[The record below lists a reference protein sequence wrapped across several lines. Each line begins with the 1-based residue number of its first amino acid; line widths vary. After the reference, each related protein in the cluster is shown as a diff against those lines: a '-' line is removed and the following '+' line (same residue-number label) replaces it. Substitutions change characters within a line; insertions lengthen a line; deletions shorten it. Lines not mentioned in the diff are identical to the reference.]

1 MALGGGTWLTQNK
14 VLNGTYINFI
24 SAARASTNLSDRGYV
39 ALPMEL
45 DWGPDEQIFTVTQ
58 EDFEQNSLKIF
69 GYLHDDDKLKG
80 LRDLFKNATVLYAYK
95 LNKGVKASNKFA
107 TAKYSG
113 VKGNDIK
120 IVITTDIDE
129 GSKYNVTTLYGNKE
143 IETQTVSVIKDLVP
157 NDYIGEWKGEAL
169 EATSG
174 IALEGGTNGEAVT
187 GTEYQ
192 AFLDAIEAYNFNT
205 LGCLSTTDQIKSLF
219 VAFTKRLRDEVGAK
233 FQTVLYKNEKADYE
247 GIISVDN
254 SVSDTGEVESS
265 LVYWTVGAE
274 GGCSINKTVENKKYD
289 GEFTVN
295 ATTKQYD
302 LIEGI
307 KAGKFIFHKVGD
319 DVRVLN
325 DINTLTNYTTEKGE
339 DFSSN
344 QVVRVLDQVAN
355 DTALLFNT
363 KYAGEFPNDK
373 SGRVS
378 LWNDIVDLDKKL
390 EKIRAIEDF
399 SSDNVIVEKGE
410 TKRAVLLT
418 QTINPTVA
426 MGQLYMAVYVA

>member
-1 MALGGGTWLTQNK
+1 MMLGGGTWLTQNK

-24 SAARASTNLSDRGYV
+24 SAARASVNLSDRGYV

-45 DWGPDEQIFTVTQ
+45 DWGIDGEVFTVTQ
-58 EDFEQNSLKIF
+58 EDFQKDSLRIF
-69 GYLHDDDKLKG
+69 GYSYDSDKLKG

-95 LNKGVKASNKFA
+95 LNKGIKASNDFA
-107 TAKYSG
+107 TAKYTG
-113 VKGNDIK
+113 IKGNDIK
-120 IVITTDIDE
+120 IVITA
-129 GSKYNVTTLYGNKE
+129 NVDDSNLFDVVTYFGTKE
-143 IETQTVSVIKDLVP
+143 IETQTVASADKLVS
-157 NDYIGEWKGEAL
+157 NDYVDFKSDATL
-169 EATSG
+169 EVTAG
-174 IALEGGTNGEAVT
+174 ITLTGGTNGETVT

-192 AFLDAIEAYNFNT
+192 EFLDKIEAYNFNT
-205 LGCLSTTDQIKSLF
+205 LGCLSTTESIKSLF
-219 VAFTKRLRDEVGAK
+219 VAFTKRLRDQVGAK
-233 FQTVLYKNEKADYE
+233 FQTVLYKNESADYE

-254 SVSDTGEVESS
+254 SVSDTGELESS

-274 GGCSINKTVENKKYD
+274 GGCAVNKTVENKKYD

-295 ATTKQYD
+295 ATTKQSD
-302 LIEGI
+302 LIAGI
-307 KAGKFIFHKVGD
+307 KAGKFIFHKVGE
-319 DVRVLN
+319 DVKVLN
-325 DINTLTNYTTEKGE
+325 DINTLTTYTTEKGE

-344 QVVRVLDQVAN
+344 QVMRVLDQVAN

-363 KYAGEFPNDK
+363 KYIGEFPNDQ

-390 EKIRAIEDF
+390 EKIRAIEGF
-399 SSDNVIVEKGE
+399 SSDNVTVEKGE
-410 TKRAVLLT
+410 TKRAVLVT

>member
-1 MALGGGTWLTQNK
+1 MLGGGTWLTQNK
-14 VLNGTYINFI
+14 ILNGTYINFI
-24 SAARASTNLSDRGYV
+24 SAARASVNLSDRGYV

-45 DWGPDEQIFTVTQ
+45 DWGIDGEVFTVTQ
-58 EDFEQNSLKIF
+58 EDFQKDSLKIF
-69 GYLHDDDKLKG
+69 GYSYDSDKLKG

-95 LNKGVKASNKFA
+95 LNKGVKASNDFA
-107 TAKYSG
+107 IAKYTG
-113 VKGNDIK
+113 TKGNDIK
-120 IVITTDIDE
+120 IVITT
-129 GSKYNVTTLYGNKE
+129 NVDDSSLFDVVTYFGTKE
-143 IETQTVSVIKDLVP
+143 IETQTVASADKLVS
-157 NDYIGEWKGEAL
+157 NDYVDFKSDATL
-169 EATSG
+169 EVTAG
-174 IALEGGTNGEAVT
+174 ITLTGGTNGETVT

-192 AFLDAIEAYNFNT
+192 EFLDKIEAYNFNT
-205 LGCLSTTDQIKSLF
+205 LGCLSTTESIKSLF
-219 VAFTKRLRDEVGAK
+219 VAFTKRLRDQVGAK
-233 FQTVLYKNEKADYE
+233 FQTVLYKNESANYE

-254 SVSDTGEVESS
+254 SVSDTGELESS

-274 GGCSINKTVENKKYD
+274 GGCAVNKTVENKKYD

-295 ATTKQYD
+295 ATTKQSD

-307 KAGKFIFHKVGD
+307 KAGKFIFHKVGE
-319 DVRVLN
+319 DVKVLN
-325 DINTLTNYTTEKGE
+325 DINTLTTYTTEKGE

-344 QVVRVLDQVAN
+344 QVMSVLDQVAN

-363 KYAGEFPNDK
+363 KYIGEFPNDQ

-390 EKIRAIEDF
+390 EKIRAIEGF
-399 SSDNVIVEKGE
+399 SSDNVVVEKGE
-410 TKRAVLLT
+410 TKRAVLVT

>member
-14 VLNGTYINFI
+14 VLNGAYINFI

-45 DWGPDEQIFTVTQ
+45 DWGPDEQVFTVTQ
-58 EDFEQNSLKIF
+58 EDFQKDSLKIF
-69 GYLHDDDKLKG
+69 GYSYDDDKLKG

-143 IETQTVSVIKDLVP
+143 IETQTVAAIKDLVP
-157 NDYIGEWKGEAL
+157 NDYIGEWKSEAL
-169 EATSG
+169 EATAG

-233 FQTVLYKNEKADYE
+233 FQTVLYKYEKADYE

-254 SVSDTGEVESS
+254 KVLDSGELESS
-265 LVYWTVGAE
+265 LIYWTVGAE
-274 GGCSINKTVENKKYD
+274 GGCAVNKTVENKKYD

-295 ATTKQYD
+295 ATAKQSD
-302 LIEGI
+302 LVAGI

-325 DINTLTNYTTEKGE
+325 DINTLITYTTEKGE

-344 QVVRVLDQVAN
+344 QVMRVLDQVAN
-355 DTALLFNT
+355 DTATLFNE
-363 KYAGEFPNDK
+363 KYIGEYTNDQ

-390 EKIRAIEDF
+390 EKIRAIQDF

-426 MGQLYMAVYVA
+426 MGQLYMAVYVK

>member
-14 VLNGTYINFI
+14 VLNGAYINFI

-45 DWGPDEQIFTVTQ
+45 DWGPDEQVFTVTQ
-58 EDFEQNSLKIF
+58 EDFQKDSLKIF
-69 GYLHDDDKLKG
+69 GYSYDDDKLKG

-143 IETQTVSVIKDLVP
+143 IETQTVAAIKDLVP
-157 NDYIGEWKGEAL
+157 NDYIGEWKSEAL
-169 EATSG
+169 EATAG

-233 FQTVLYKNEKADYE
+233 FQTVLYKYEKADYE

-254 SVSDTGEVESS
+254 KVLDSGELESS
-265 LVYWTVGAE
+265 LIYWTVGAE
-274 GGCSINKTVENKKYD
+274 GGCAVNKTVENKKYD

-295 ATTKQYD
+295 ATTKQSD
-302 LIEGI
+302 LIAGI
-307 KAGKFIFHKVGD
+307 KSGKFIFHKVGE
-319 DVRVLN
+319 DVKVLN
-325 DINTLTNYTTEKGE
+325 DINTLTTYITEKGE

-344 QVVRVLDQVAN
+344 QVMRVLDQVAN
-355 DTALLFNT
+355 DTATLFNE
-363 KYAGEFPNDK
+363 KYIGEYSNDQ

-390 EKIRAIEDF
+390 EKIRAIQDF

-426 MGQLYMAVYVA
+426 MGQLYMAVYVK

>member
-1 MALGGGTWLTQNK
+1 MALGGGTWIAQNK

-45 DWGPDEQIFTVTQ
+45 DWGPDEEVFTVTQ
-58 EDFEQNSLKIF
+58 EDFQKDSLKIF
-69 GYLHDDDKLKG
+69 GYSYDDDKLKG

-143 IETQTVSVIKDLVP
+143 IETQTVAAIKDLVP
-157 NDYIGEWKGEAL
+157 NDYIGEWKSEAL
-169 EATSG
+169 EATAG

-233 FQTVLYKNEKADYE
+233 FQTVLYKYEKADYE

-254 SVSDTGEVESS
+254 SVSDAGELESS

-274 GGCSINKTVENKKYD
+274 GGCAVNKTIENMM
-289 GEFTVN
+289 VN
-295 ATTKQYD
+295 LLLMQQ
-302 LIEGI
+302 
-307 KAGKFIFHKVGD
+307 VS
-319 DVRVLN
+319 N
-325 DINTLTNYTTEKGE
+325 LT
-339 DFSSN
+339 
-344 QVVRVLDQVAN
+344 
-355 DTALLFNT
+355 
-363 KYAGEFPNDK
+363 
-373 SGRVS
+373 
-378 LWNDIVDLDKKL
+378 
-390 EKIRAIEDF
+390 
-399 SSDNVIVEKGE
+399 
-410 TKRAVLLT
+410 
-418 QTINPTVA
+418 
-426 MGQLYMAVYVA
+426 

>member
-14 VLNGTYINFI
+14 VLNGAYINFI

-45 DWGPDEQIFTVTQ
+45 GWGPDEEVFTVTQ
-58 EDFEQNSLKIF
+58 EDFQKESLKIF
-69 GYLHDDDKLKG
+69 GYSYDDNKLKG

-129 GSKYNVTTLYGNKE
+129 GSKYNVTTLYGDKE
-143 IETQTVSVIKDLVP
+143 IETQTVAAIKDLAP
-157 NDYIGEWKGEAL
+157 NDYIGEWKSEAL
-169 EATSG
+169 EATAG

-233 FQTVLYKNEKADYE
+233 FQTILYKYEKADYE

-254 SVSDTGEVESS
+254 KVLDSGESESS
-265 LVYWTVGAE
+265 LVYWTLGAE
-274 GGCSINKTVENKKYD
+274 GGCAVNKTIENKTYD

-295 ATTKQYD
+295 ATAKQSD
-302 LIEGI
+302 LIAGI
-307 KAGKFIFHKVGD
+307 KAGKFIFHKVGED
-319 DVRVLN
+319 IKVLN
-325 DINTLTNYTTEKGE
+325 DINTLTTYTTEKGE
-339 DFSSN
+339 DFASN
-344 QVVRVLDQVAN
+344 QVMRVLDQVAN
-355 DTALLFNT
+355 DTALIFNT
-363 KYAGEFPNDK
+363 KYIGEFPNDA

-390 EKIRAIEDF
+390 EKIRAIEEF
-399 SSDNVIVEKGE
+399 SSDNVVVEKGE
-410 TKRAVLLT
+410 TKRAVLVT

>member
-1 MALGGGTWLTQNK
+1 MALGGGTWITQNK

-24 SAARASTNLSDRGYV
+24 SVARSNTNLSDRGYV

-45 DWGPDEQIFTVTQ
+45 DWGPDEEVFTVTQ
-58 EDFEQNSLKIF
+58 EEFRENSLKVF
-69 GYLHDDDKLKG
+69 GYSYNSDKLKG

-95 LNKGVKASNKFA
+95 LNKGVKASNQYA

-113 VKGNDIK
+113 LKGNDIK

-129 GSKYNVTTLYGNKE
+129 GSKYNVTTLYENKE
-143 IETQTVSVIKDLVP
+143 VDTQTVSNIEDLVP
-157 NDYIGEWKGEAL
+157 NDYIGEWKSEAL
-169 EATSG
+169 QATAG
-174 IALEGGTNGEAVT
+174 IALAGGTNGSAVT

-233 FQTVLYKNEKADYE
+233 FQTVLYKYEKADYE
-247 GIISVDN
+247 GIISLDN
-254 SVSDTGEVESS
+254 KVLDSGELESS
-265 LVYWTVGAE
+265 LVYWTLGAE
-274 GGCSINKTVENKKYD
+274 GGCAVNKTVENKQYD

-295 ATTKQYD
+295 ATGKQTD
-302 LIEGI
+302 LIAGI

-325 DINTLTNYTTEKGE
+325 DINTLTTYTDEKGE

-344 QVVRVLDQVAN
+344 QVMRVLDQVAN
-355 DTALLFNT
+355 DTAVLFNT
-363 KYAGEFPNDK
+363 KYLGEFPNDA

-390 EKIRAIEDF
+390 EKIRAIQDF
-399 SSDNVIVEKGE
+399 SSDDVTVEAGE
-410 TKRAVLLT
+410 TKRAVLVA